1 MISPDVRKKV
11 QDAMKEIDIAY
22 NEVDSQKEHI
32 KDIINKLVDEHE
44 ELDKKVLRKLARIYH
59 KQNLS
64 SVKMDNDMVVDMYE
78 QVFNTGKENS

>member
-22 NEVDSQKEHI
+22 NEMDSRKEHI

-44 ELDKKVLRKLARIYH
+44 ELDKKVLRKLGRIYH

-64 SVKMDNDMVVDMYE
+64 SVKMDNEMVVDMYE
-78 QVFNTGKENS
+78 QVFSTGKEA